1 MEHSLPWLLPLSLV
15 LVLSLFGSLLSRRA
29 NKPDI
34 IFFILIGI
42 LVANLFNVSFFSK
55 EFLEPLAQL
64 GLVLLLFTIGL
75 ELPLKKIKRLGKY
88 LLSGSFL
95 QIFLST
101 LVITLAILIATR
113 NLSLSILLALP
124 LSMSS
129 TAVLGK
135 LLQERGEEASLNGEL
150 TLGILIVQDIVSV
163 LIIAFFT
170 FFAANQAQIN
180 GELIVLIFR
189 NILIVGLTFFILSY
203 LLNFVFEKVKL
214 NRLELS
220 LFIFALLFFLLYLF
234 ALIEIPETTAGFLI
248 GLILAQRIEQYE
260 VFAQIRIFR
269 DVLLVLFFFFLGTFI
284 TAITLITVI
293 KAFLISVIIMF
304 IKFVVT
310 WLIFLNI
317 GLHKKTSFRI
327 GFNLMQVGEFSFI
340 ILSILATAN
349 LINAQTYQLFLLVVI
364 WSLLLFTSVYQLKEK
379 IYDFLN
385 KHYGKYLSYF
395 EKKNSGLLPNNLDQL
410 PYDNHIVICGYGRV
424 GSYVGHGLILSHL
437 PIVVIDTNIIF
448 IKKLLSKGIKAI
460 YGDAT
465 ERDILDYAQ
474 VDKANF
480 IVVAVPDQNEQERI
494 VVTARK
500 LNPNIKIISRANL
513 VANYFNLKDMG
524 IKHIFQPEFEAALS
538 ILKRILKLYNLEKN
552 EIKKR
557 ILYLKM
563 KHGLQD

>member
-1 MEHSLPWLLPLSLV
+1 MQHSIQWLLPLSMV
-15 LVLSLFGSLLSRRA
+15 LLLSLFGSILSRKV
-29 NKPDI
+29 NKLDI

-42 LVANLFNVSFFSK
+42 FVANLFNVTFFSK

-88 LLSGSFL
+88 LLTGSFL

-101 LVITLAILIATR
+101 LVITILIFVFTR
-113 NLSLSILLALP
+113 NAGLSVLLALP

-170 FFAANQAQIN
+170 FFAANNAMIN
-180 GELIVLIFR
+180 WELIILILR
-189 NILIVGLTFFILSY
+189 NVLIVGLVFFVLSY
-203 LLNFVFEKVKL
+203 ILNFVFEKIKL

-260 VFAQIRIFR
+260 IFAQIRIFR
-269 DVLLVLFFFFLGTFI
+269 DILLVLFFFFLGTFI
-284 TAITLITVI
+284 TGLTIITVF
-293 KAFLISVIIMF
+293 KAFAISVFLMLVKF
-304 IKFVVT
+304 IVT
-310 WLIFLNI
+310 WLIFLNA
-317 GLHKKTSFRI
+317 GLHRKTSFRI
-327 GFNLMQVGEFSFI
+327 GFNLMQLGEFSFI
-340 ILSILATAN
+340 ILSILATGN
-349 LINAQTYQLFLLVVI
+349 LINNNIYQLFLLVVI
-364 WSLLLFTSVYQLKEK
+364 WSLLMFTGIYQFKEK
-379 IYDFLN
+379 IYLFFSR
-385 KHYGKYLSYF
+385 HFGRYISYF
-395 EKKNSGLLPNNLDQL
+395 EKKSKGLLPNNLDQL
-410 PYDNHIVICGYGRV
+410 PYENHIVLCGYGRV
-424 GSYVGHGLILSHL
+424 GSYVGHGLILSRL
-437 PIVVIDTNIIF
+437 PIVVIDTNVIY
-448 IKKLLSKGIKAI
+448 IKKLLSKGVKAI

-474 VDKANF
+474 VDKAQF

-494 VVTARK
+494 IMTAKK
-500 LNPNIKIISRANL
+500 LNPNICVISRANL
-513 VANYFNLKDMG
+513 VVNYFSLKNMG
-524 IKHIFQPEFEAALS
+524 VKLVFQPEFEAALS
-538 ILKRILKLYNLEKN
+538 ILKRILKLYNLEKD

-557 ILYLKM
+557 IQYLKM
-563 KHGLQD
+563 KHGLQS